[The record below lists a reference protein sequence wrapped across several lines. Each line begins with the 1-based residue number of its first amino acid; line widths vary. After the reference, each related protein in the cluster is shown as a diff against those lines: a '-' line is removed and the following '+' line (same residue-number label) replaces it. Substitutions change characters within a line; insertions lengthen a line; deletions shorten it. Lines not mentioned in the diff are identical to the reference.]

1 MIYLTRILGKPV
13 VDADGERIGVISDI
27 AISTGE
33 VFPRVTSLAFVGP
46 GKTPFMLSWRKFVA
60 GVDDDCVTLNA
71 SRDQLRFSYLQP
83 DEVLLSHDLLDKQ
96 IVDTQGMKVVRV
108 NDLKLSESRGQ
119 LRLLGAEVG
128 VRGVLRSLW
137 PPLETAAAAISRL
150 FGRPLSESIIAW
162 NYMDLLDR
170 DLSHVKLSV
179 THKRLHE
186 LHPADVADV
195 LEQLSPSQRAR
206 VFEHL
211 DNDQAADAISELEDE
226 LQADVLD
233 DLTVERA
240 SDILGIMDPDDAAD
254 VLGDLS
260 YDKAETLLHLM
271 GVREARLVRK
281 LLGYREKSAGGIM
294 TPEITTVTEDMTVL
308 EVLTQLRGTAGDL
321 GDIYYI
327 YVVDEKRVLDGVI
340 SLRDLIVSSPET
352 RVADIVERELFTVGP
367 DDDQEQ
373 VAEMMSKYD
382 LLALP
387 VVDESGRILGIVTVD
402 DALDVMEEEN
412 AEDLELAMGSM
423 QSAAGAWLWLRRTGS
438 WAVVWAIIAFAL
450 AFAARALM
458 HGPGTGSDAWT
469 IGVAGAVLLLPVVL
483 RIAEDLSSRA
493 TTGLIE
499 GPGEE
504 GRPHLGGRLL
514 TDTLVGIVLGAV
526 AGLAVF
532 AIGDIITESAAIA
545 GALAA
550 PLALTLVVLTLL
562 STAVAVVAER
572 VSDSGRRVSQSI
584 LSGGILILAALI
596 YLGLAGAAWS
606 LAIRFVPGLLS

>member
-1 MIYLTRILGKPV
+1 MIYLTRMLGKPV
-13 VDADGERIGVISDI
+13 VDAGGERIGVISDI

-33 VFPRVTSLAFVGP
+33 VFPRVTSLAFLGP
-46 GKTPFMLSWRKFVA
+46 GKTPFMLSWRKFVE
-60 GVDDDCVTLNA
+60 GVDEDRITLNA
-71 SRDQLRFSYLQP
+71 PRDELRFSYLQP

-128 VRGVLRSLW
+128 LRGVLRSLW
-137 PPLETAAAAISRL
+137 PPLETAAAAAAKL
-150 FGRPLSESIIAW
+150 FGRPLPESIIAW

-170 DLSHVKLSV
+170 DLSHVQLSV

-233 DLTVERA
+233 DLTEERA
-240 SDILGIMDPDDAAD
+240 SDILEIMDPDDAAD
-254 VLGDLS
+254 IIGDLP

-271 GVREARLVRK
+271 GVREARQVRK

-294 TPEITTVTEDMTVL
+294 TPEVTTVTEDMTVQQ
-308 EVLTQLRGTAGDL
+308 VIDQLRANAGDL
-321 GDIYYI
+321 ENIYYI
-327 YVVDEKRVLDGVI
+327 YVVSAKRVLDGVI
-340 SLRDLIVSSPET
+340 SLRDLIVASPET
-352 RVADIVERELFTVGP
+352 LVSDIVTRDLFTVGP

-373 VAEMMSKYD
+373 VADMMSKYD

-412 AEDLELAMGSM
+412 AEDLELAMGSA
-423 QSAAGAWLWLRRTGS
+423 QSAADAWLWLRRTGS
-438 WAVVWAIIAFAL
+438 WAVIWAMIAFTV
-450 AFAARALM
+450 AFAVRALSRTGTAG
-458 HGPGTGSDAWT
+458 GPPWLL
-469 IGVAGAVLLLPVVL
+469 GVSGAVLFLPVVL
-483 RIAEDLSSRA
+483 RIVEDLSARA

-499 GPGEE
+499 GRGET
-504 GRPHLGGRLL
+504 GRPPLGRRLL
-514 TDTLVGIVLGAV
+514 TDSLVGLVLGSLA
-526 AGLAVF
+526 ALAVF
-532 AIGDIITESAAIA
+532 AITDIVTSQPTFAA
-545 GALAA
+545 ALAV
-550 PLALTLVVLTLL
+550 PIGLTLLVMTLL
-562 STAVAVVAER
+562 STAVAVLAER
-572 VSDSGRRVSQSI
+572 ASDSGQRVSQSLLAGGLLI
-584 LSGGILILAALI
+584 LSALI
-596 YLGLAGAAWS
+596 YLGLAGVAWS
-606 LAIRFVPGLLS
+606 FAARALSGAGV